1 MENVRSNLVY
11 KYSIT
16 PRKHFD
22 NAWPIINLIV
32 GFSLATLLFSYHFN
46 AADMPFFVTMFSLL
60 FLAVFIPQLTLHL
73 RYYYLDR
80 GRTLYY
86 YPNRL
91 MLSLEL
97 RDGRKFDFP
106 LDDFEHVELNQ
117 TFPFAERRVFWFP
130 WDSYNYSVI
139 RLKNGQQFVITSLLV
154 LRLDVPLDYEMVKL
168 RKKFYTYPFRP
179 KEVFD
184 VEPTPELDA

>member
-1 MENVRSNLVY
+1 MDDIRSNLVY

-22 NAWPIINLIV
+22 NAWGIIIFIV
-32 GFSLATLLFSYHFN
+32 GFSLAPFYYSYHEGN
-46 AADMPFFVTMFSLL
+46 SSYLENSIVPLVI
-60 FLAVFIPQLTLHL
+60 FLIFFIPQLILHL
-73 RYYYLDR
+73 RYYWLDR

-97 RDGRKFDFP
+97 KDGRKFDIP
-106 LDDFEHVELNQ
+106 LEDFEYVELNK
-117 TFPFAERRVFWFP
+117 TPPFAEKRLYWTP

-139 RLKNGQQFVITSLLV
+139 RLKNGQQFQITSLLV
-154 LRLDVPLDYEMVKL
+154 LDLDVPLDYEMVKL
-168 RKKFYTYPFRP
+168 RKRFYCFPLRAR
-179 KEVFD
+179 EVFEVKD
-184 VEPTPELDA
+184 TQTVDE